1 MTSPNPAFDDAWTMM
16 QAILQQWNLDSLS
29 DAVRDMLTAGDS
41 TEVIPLKLRQTE
53 QYKARFS
60 GNLLRQKAGLPALS
74 ESEYLGTEATY
85 KSILRQYVGS
95 GSYDSK
101 DQLDKFFGSNVSP
114 AELNNRMQEHAEF
127 YQSKPQRVKDAWA
140 AAGLTPADAIRT
152 TLDPTVTETD
162 LKRRLAAFSIS
173 AEAFSAYGDY
183 QINQDRLLDLA
194 DRGVTDTDAGKAFRE
209 VASRADEDKLIA
221 GRSGIDLSTEDLED
235 ELLVGDAD
243 ATQKRRSAYQQE
255 KGRFEQN
262 YLGTQ
267 QGALG
272 KDAGGRY

>member
-1 MTSPNPAFDDAWTMM
+1 MTSPNPAFDNAWTMM
-16 QAILQQWNLDSLS
+16 AAVLQQWGLDSLS
-29 DAVRDMLTAGDS
+29 SVVRDMLTAGDS
-41 TEVIPLKLRQTE
+41 TDVIPLKLRQTE

-95 GSYDSK
+95 GAYDSK

-114 AELNNRMQEHAEF
+114 AELNNRMQEHQEF

-140 AAGLTPADAIRT
+140 AVGLTPADAIRT

-173 AEAFSAYGDY
+173 AEAFNAYGDY
-183 QINQDRLLDLA
+183 QIDQPRLLDLA
-194 DRGVTDTDAGKAFRE
+194 DRGVSTTDAAKAFQE
-209 VASRADEDKLIA
+209 VAGRASEDKLI
-221 GRSGIDLSTEDLED
+221 GSRSGIDLTRNDLEN
-235 ELLVGDAD
+235 ELLTGDA
-243 ATQKRRSAYQQE
+243 AAKQKRTSAYQQE
-255 KGRFEQN
+255 DARFKQN

-272 KDAGGRY
+272 KDVQGRY